1 MHAPEETVGRA
12 VPGEPS
18 RRTAA
23 FPPRP
28 LAHRLAIAALLLATL
43 AYFFWTTTLS
53 FDEVPRIHSTEHRES
68 DHYNLLARGFL
79 KGHLH
84 LDFEPPAALLAA
96 PNPYDPK
103 SRGPVEVLHD
113 ASLYRGKYYIY
124 FGPAPVVTLFAP
136 FTVLTGRD
144 LPIPYGVLF
153 FASVAYLAL
162 VATFLFLQRRH
173 FPAASLWSI
182 ATGLIALG
190 GASML
195 VALLRRPHIW
205 EIAGATGLA
214 YFSLAL
220 YCLVRAIHSSRPVR
234 WTAVG
239 GLALGL
245 AIAARPTW
253 IVCSPIF
260 ALPLL
265 VRPPA
270 HRRTEADPYGWRALL
285 AAASACSVIVLGLLA
300 YNYAR
305 FENPLEF
312 GQKYQLS
319 AVIEGEQRHFSLS
332 YIAWN
337 FRTYF
342 LTAFNW
348 LPHFPFVNGVTLT
361 PPPSGFGGHEYS
373 FGLLPNLPFVAFAAL
388 IPLALVRRRC
398 RDLEDKRKRAALAV
412 IAGAACL
419 STALLLCFFGNCVR
433 YMADFTPWFMLLAA
447 CAVLAL
453 DTRLAARALRAALH
467 TTTLALALVS
477 TALAAL
483 GVVRIYHFTEKPL
496 AGYLPLARVINYPTF
511 VLRQLRFPEYRPQ
524 ELSLTFPNNRTSRQ
538 EPLLTVTR
546 DGATVAGLFIDY
558 LGNDTLRLRY
568 RENPGAE
575 PQFSPIIAPRVA
587 APHKLQ
593 ISLGDDYSDY
603 DGWRSRLR
611 IHLDDW
617 PLWDVPVASINAF
630 PGELHLGRDP
640 ARSGA
645 RFTGEIHSSRAIA
658 ASDVAPPRLGGARL
672 RISFTPEM
680 AGRSFPLLASGR
692 AEAGDIL
699 FLKVGADGRASLGY
713 DHWAAPLRFSGELPT
728 AFGRTYVFE
737 FWMPQPSDP
746 PPRKRGQRDLLVKLD
761 GAVVWHERVPGFP
774 TSPQT
779 HFVASNPIGGS
790 TCEPLLIN
798 GVLEEIQIP
807 FPAAP

>member
-1 MHAPEETVGRA
+1 MQGSAQPVGRA

-18 RRTAA
+18 RCT
-23 FPPRP
+23 PSLSPRP
-28 LAHRLAIAALLLATL
+28 FPHRLLIVTLVLATL
-43 AYFFWTTTLS
+43 AYFFWTTVLS
-53 FDEVPRIHSTEHRES
+53 FDEVPRINGKTHRET

-84 LDFEPPAALLAA
+84 LDAEPPAALLAA

-136 FTVLTGRD
+136 FTLLTGRD

-162 VATFLFLQRRH
+162 AATFLFLQRRH

-182 ATGLIALG
+182 VAGLIALG

-214 YFSLAL
+214 YFALAL
-220 YCLVRAIHSSRPVR
+220 YCLVRAIHSPRPIR
-234 WTAVG
+234 WTAFG

-253 IVCSPIF
+253 IVCSPVF

-270 HRRTEADPYGWRALL
+270 HRRTEPDPYGWRALL
-285 AAASACSVIVLGLLA
+285 AAAGTCTLIVLGLFA

-332 YIAWN
+332 YIGWN

-342 LTAFNW
+342 LTPFNW
-348 LPHFPFVNGVTLT
+348 LPHFPFANGVTLT
-361 PPPSGFGGHEYS
+361 PQPSGFGGYEYS
-373 FGLLPNLPFVAFAAL
+373 FGLLPNLPFIAFAVL
-388 IPLALVRRRC
+388 VPLALVRRRC
-398 RDLEDKRKRAALAV
+398 RDLEDKRKRAALSV
-412 IAGAACL
+412 IAAAAFF
-419 STALLLCFFGNCVR
+419 STAVLLCFFGNCVR

-447 CAVLAL
+447 CAVLAV
-453 DTRLAARALRAALH
+453 DTRLSSRAPRFVLH
-467 TTTLALALVS
+467 TTTLVLALFS
-477 TALAAL
+477 TVLAAL

-496 AGYLPLARVINYPTF
+496 AGYLPVARVINYPTF
-511 VLRQLRFPEYRPQ
+511 LFRQLRYPEYRPQ
-524 ELSLTFPNNRTSRQ
+524 ELSLTFPSGRTPRQ
-538 EPLLTVTR
+538 EPLLTITR
-546 DGATVAGLFIDY
+546 DGATVAELFVDY
-558 LGNDTLRLRY
+558 LGNENLRLGY
-568 RENPGAE
+568 REIPGSPAH
-575 PQFSPIIAPRVA
+575 FSPGIAARVD

-617 PLWDVPVASINAF
+617 PLWDAPIASINAF
-630 PGELHLGRDP
+630 PGQLHLGRNP
-640 ARSGA
+640 AQPAA
-645 RFTGEIHSSRAIA
+645 RFTGTLHSARAIA
-658 ASDVAPPRLGGARL
+658 AADFAPPRLGGARI
-672 RISFTPEM
+672 RIMITPDM
-680 AGRSFPLLASGR
+680 AGRSFPLLTSGR
-692 AEAGDIL
+692 TEAGDIL
-699 FLKVGADGRASLGY
+699 FLKVEADGRTKLGY
-713 DHWAAPLRFSGELPT
+713 DHWADRLRFSAELPT
-728 AFGRTYVFE
+728 SFGRTHVFE

-761 GAVVWHERVPGFP
+761 GAVVWRERVPGFP
-774 TSPQT
+774 TGPQT
-779 HFVASNPIGGS
+779 HYVATNPIGGS
-790 TCEPLLIN
+790 TCEPLLLN
-798 GVLEEIQIP
+798 GVLEQTQIP
-807 FPAAP
+807 FPENP